1 MNSCGCD
8 CSSDVQVTNGEMSV
22 VSTVGWS
29 GLQGLAVAMQ
39 ETKGWTRS
47 SAGLTAA
54 QLLFVWSPPSLAL
67 SDAIALL
74 LVAELADLGIS
85 VTHFSLG

>member
-8 CSSDVQVTNGEMSV
+8 CSSDVQDTNGEISV
-22 VSTVGWS
+22 VSAGWS
-29 GLQGLAVAMQ
+29 GLQGLAVTMQ

-47 SAGLTAA
+47 GAGLTAA

-74 LVAELADLGIS
+74 LVAELADSGIS